1 MSIVCWIVFS
11 KRCQGG
17 ENRGLCPGQ
26 RVITADINRPPMS
39 MATWTVKRVDWD
51 NGLTAMSETWTGE
64 LLEQVKVV
72 RKRRGW
78 TD

>member
-1 MSIVCWIVFS
+1 MSIFYWIVFS
-11 KRCQGG
+11 KKCQGG
-17 ENRGLCPGQ
+17 DSRGLCPGQ
-26 RVITADINRPPMS
+26 RVITADINRTPIS
-39 MATWTVKRVDWD
+39 MATSTVDCD
-51 NGLTAMSETWTGE
+51 DGLTATAETWTGE